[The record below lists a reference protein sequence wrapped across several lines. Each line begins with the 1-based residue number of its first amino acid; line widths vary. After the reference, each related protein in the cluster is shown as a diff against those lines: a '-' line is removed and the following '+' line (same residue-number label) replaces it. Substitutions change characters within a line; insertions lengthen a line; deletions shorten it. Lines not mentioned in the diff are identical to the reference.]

1 MGKSGGK
8 GISYFGLVA
17 MGIGCMLGTSWLLL
31 TGTWL
36 ETAGGPLNLVVAF
49 ALCII
54 IELPFA
60 FAYMEAIPMLPLPGG
75 EVVYSY
81 AAFGSRGGFAVGWA
95 GILMNTIVFCW
106 VDLAAVS
113 LLDELFP
120 ALGRTAVLYEL
131 GDFPVTLPNVAIQL
145 ALAGAILWVQL
156 RGANVCA
163 SLAKL
168 ATVVLLIMCA
178 VGLAVCFTHFDPAVY
193 ASDGGLDFDF
203 AGSASLLSLLVFSVA
218 GWETV
223 SKAAADASGP
233 AARKAGAA
241 LITCLFLVTGIL
253 CLVSTAVAGCM
264 PWREAVGRTAPF
276 ADVLVSITGVPAVRV
291 LFLATAFVGAVGV
304 MNSTLYSS
312 AQMLYGLS
320 RFALVSRAF
329 SALHPKYGT
338 PARCIWFTAAFVVL
352 TPFTGR
358 LFFLPFIN
366 IASLAT
372 IVMWIMSLAAV
383 LRLRRARPDLRRP
396 VRMPGGRVTAVLG
409 VAASVFLA
417 GNILLPFSPGALDGL
432 EYALAAA
439 LAHHPSVL
447 VLDEAT
453 SGLDPVVRDE
463 LLDELMAFS
472 AQGEHSILMSSHI
485 TTDLEKAADYI
496 AYLHQG
502 QLLFF
507 EEKDRL
513 LEDHGRLVCTR
524 ADLTRVDP
532 AYVLAVRQGEYSTEA
547 LIRDKEAFRRKYP
560 RLTVDPVTLD
570 EIMVFLERGT
580 RS

>member
-1 MGKSGGK
+1 MGKNGGK
-8 GISYFGLVA
+8 SISYFGLVA

-49 ALCII
+49 VLCIL

-75 EVVYSY
+75 EVVYSF
-81 AAFGSRGGFAVGWA
+81 AAFGGPGGIAAGWA
-95 GILMNTIVFCW
+95 GVLMNTIVFCW

-120 ALGRTAVLYEL
+120 ALARTGVLYTV
-131 GDFPVTLPNVAIQL
+131 GDFPVTLPNVVLQL
-145 ALAGAILWVQL
+145 ALVGAMVWVQL

-178 VGLAVCFTHFDPAVY
+178 GGLVVCFAHFDPAIY
-193 ASDGGLDFDF
+193 ASGGGLEFDF
-203 AGSASLLSLLVFSVA
+203 SGSMALLSLLVFSVA

-223 SKAAADASGP
+223 SKAAADATGP

-241 LITCLFLVTGIL
+241 LITCLLLVTGIL

-264 PWREAVGRTAPF
+264 PWREAVNRTAPF
-276 ADVLVSITGVPAVRV
+276 ADVLVELTGVPAVRV
-291 LFLATAFVGAVGV
+291 LFLVTAFVGAVGV

-320 RFALVSRAF
+320 RFGLVSEKF

-352 TPFTGR
+352 TPFTGK
-358 LFFLPFIN
+358 LLFLPLIN

-372 IVMWIMSLAAV
+372 VVMWVMSLAAV
-383 LRLRRARPDLRRP
+383 LALRKSHPDWRRP
-396 VRMPGGRVTAVLG
+396 VSMPGGRITAVCG
-409 VAASVFLA
+409 IIASVFLA
-417 GNILLPFSPGALDGL
+417 GNLLVPFSPGALSPL

-439 LAHHPSVL
+439 LAAL
-447 VLDEAT
+447 
-453 SGLDPVVRDE
+453 GLALYHFRDRTLSDAE
-463 LLDELMAFS
+463 R
-472 AQGEHSILMSSHI
+472 AQRILGGR
-485 TTDLEKAADYI
+485 EK
-496 AYLHQG
+496 
-502 QLLFF
+502 
-507 EEKDRL
+507 
-513 LEDHGRLVCTR
+513 T
-524 ADLTRVDP
+524 P
-532 AYVLAVRQGEYSTEA
+532 
-547 LIRDKEAFRRKYP
+547 
-560 RLTVDPVTLD
+560 
-570 EIMVFLERGT
+570 
-580 RS
+580 

>member
-1 MGKSGGK
+1 MERGMRMGKS
-8 GISYFGLVA
+8 ISFFGLVA

-36 ETAGGPLNLVVAF
+36 DTAGGPLNLVVAF
-49 ALCII
+49 VLCIA

-106 VDLAAVS
+106 VDLAAIS

-120 ALGRTAVLYEL
+120 VLKETAVLYHVGE
-131 GDFPVTLPNVAIQL
+131 FPVTLPNVALQL

-168 ATVVLLIMCA
+168 ATVVLLTMCLI
-178 VGLAVCFTHFDPAVY
+178 GLVVCFAHFDPAVY
-193 ASDGGLDFDF
+193 AADGGLEFDF
-203 AGSASLLSLLVFSVA
+203 SGSASLLSLLVFSVA

-223 SKAAADASGP
+223 SKAAADATGP

-264 PWREAVGRTAPF
+264 PWTEAVGRTAPF
-276 ADVLVSITGVPAVRV
+276 ADVLVGITGVPAVRI

-312 AQMLYGLS
+312 AQMLYGLA
-320 RFALVSRAF
+320 RFALVSRKF
-329 SALHPKYGT
+329 TALHPKYGT
-338 PARCIWFTAAFVVL
+338 PYRCIWFTAAFVVL
-352 TPFTGR
+352 TPFTGK
-358 LFFLPFIN
+358 LFFIPFIN
-366 IASLAT
+366 VASLTT
-372 IVMWIMSLAAV
+372 IVMWVMSFVAV
-383 LRLRRARPDLRRP
+383 LWLRKVRPDLPRP
-396 VRMPGGRVTAVLG
+396 VSMPGGRVTAVLG
-409 VAASVFLA
+409 TAASVFLA
-417 GNILLPFSPGALDGL
+417 GNILFPLSPGALDGL

-439 LAHHPSVL
+439 LAVL
-447 VLDEAT
+447 GMVLYRF
-453 SGLDPVVRDE
+453 RDRS
-463 LLDELMAFS
+463 LSD
-472 AQGEHSILMSSHI
+472 GE
-485 TTDLEKAADYI
+485 
-496 AYLHQG
+496 
-502 QLLFF
+502 
-507 EEKDRL
+507 R
-513 LEDHGRLVCTR
+513 
-524 ADLTRVDP
+524 
-532 AYVLAVRQGEYSTEA
+532 EA
-547 LIRDKEAFRRKYP
+547 LIFGD
-560 RLTVDPVTLD
+560 RLK
-570 EIMVFLERGT
+570 R
-580 RS
+580 

>member
-1 MGKSGGK
+1 MGMGK

-49 ALCII
+49 ALCIV

-75 EVVYSY
+75 EVVYSF
-81 AAFGSRGGFAVGWA
+81 AAFGGPGGIAAGWA
-95 GILMNTIVFCW
+95 GVLMNTIVFCW

-113 LLDELFP
+113 LLDGLFP
-120 ALGRTAVLYEL
+120 ALGEAAVLYRV
-131 GDFPVTLPNVAIQL
+131 GDFAVTLPNLAVQL
-145 ALAGAILWVQL
+145 ALAGAILWIQL
-156 RGANVCA
+156 KGADVCA

-168 ATVVLLIMCA
+168 ATVVLLVMCA

-193 ASDGGLDFDF
+193 ASDGGLHFDF
-203 AGSASLLSLLVFSVA
+203 TGSMALLSLLVFSVA

-276 ADVLVSITGVPAVRV
+276 ADVLVELTGIPAVRV
-291 LFLATAFVGAVGV
+291 LFLVTAFVGAVGV

-320 RFALVSRAF
+320 RFGLVPAYF

-338 PARCIWFTAAFVVL
+338 PARCVWFTAAFVVV
-352 TPFTGR
+352 TPFTGK
-358 LFFLPFIN
+358 LLFLPLIN

-372 IVMWIMSLAAV
+372 VVMWVMSLAAV
-383 LRLRRARPDLRRP
+383 LALRKLHPDWRRP
-396 VRMPGGRVTAVLG
+396 VKMPGGRLTAVCG
-409 VAASVFLA
+409 VIASLFLA
-417 GNILLPFSPGALDGL
+417 GNLLLPFSPGALSGL

-439 LAHHPSVL
+439 LAL
-447 VLDEAT
+447 LGA
-453 SGLDPVVRDE
+453 LLYRLRDRT
-463 LLDELMAFS
+463 LSD
-472 AQGEHSILMSSHI
+472 GERAARILGAAPEGGAHG
-485 TTDLEKAADYI
+485 EKA
-496 AYLHQG
+496 G
-502 QLLFF
+502 
-507 EEKDRL
+507 K
-513 LEDHGRLVCTR
+513 
-524 ADLTRVDP
+524 
-532 AYVLAVRQGEYSTEA
+532 
-547 LIRDKEAFRRKYP
+547 
-560 RLTVDPVTLD
+560 TV
-570 EIMVFLERGT
+570 
-580 RS
+580 